1 MVASYQELSRTSSG
15 MKRVVLNSVA
25 SDTVAFLLQRLPFV
39 AHLGMLILS
48 AMGPFVAPHTL
59 AFCVVFTHIT
69 FFACQSRTAYGIYRA
84 WVGVRAH
91 AQRDWSEY
99 FEQERASL
107 EACDRAQHI
116 LPLDQVQHV
125 ILLPAYKEEM
135 ATLRE
140 TLDVLASHPLAK
152 TMYHVCL
159 AMEEREEGAAI
170 KAQMLSDAY
179 RAKGRFADIT
189 YSIHPG
195 NIVGES
201 AGKSSN
207 VNWAARHMAHR
218 RGISSLRGIYT
229 VMDADTAFASDFFL
243 ASAVHFSLATPTVRR
258 RMMFVPPTLFD
269 RNGREVPVFTRVT
282 DIFWSCAGIGGI
294 YPSSSVKIPTS
305 AYGTSMELARFC
317 DFWDAGPEAIGEDL
331 HYYCKAMF
339 ETKGNVHAVTIYS
352 PASQMNVV
360 GKGGSNAVSNYVNDM
375 NARWTQ
381 AVRHM
386 WGSLDFGYC
395 WHRMIMGRFG
405 RSAPRDGYMAV
416 HTTSSEEDD
425 DRTYIDSESLS
436 VTDIAS
442 SSRTP
447 SPSVTATTDATDDSD
462 ITHINLQIQNRKV
475 TQFDGNMQYSQSK
488 QLPTLNIKGIDDTT
502 RAHAT
507 LLSSTDGEEIESQV
521 QDAYDEQ
528 SETEKLRIFPLI
540 VLMTRLYEA
549 HLMIAQVTLYG
560 FFLAIYPS
568 VIYRN
573 GHVAFTDPFNR
584 KCTVSDCMLSIF
596 ESPFAAGVDLPADT
610 PPGLQPSWM
619 MPTILMCATKAAH
632 LFGGM
637 GIAATVL
644 MCIFHDCY
652 HAAATRRWSNSDQ
665 LYREWSFAQRN
676 NHHQYD
682 QRLSPYGPPPSQHQ
696 RKVPSRYLGTRPYQ
710 NFARAWPA
718 ALLDFCAVPAAIM
731 YGLAPLLWAQMN
743 HVFTNKLTYTVS
755 AKSKSIVIVPTIH
768 GSRASLDRIRGQSV
782 ELTRL
787 MTDEKP
793 IR

>member
-1 MVASYQELSRTSSG
+1 MF
-15 MKRVVLNSVA
+15 NNVA

-39 AHLGMLILS
+39 AHVGMLVLS
-48 AMGPFVAPHTL
+48 AIGPFFAPHML
-59 AFCVVFTHIT
+59 AFCVVFTHIV
-69 FFACQSRTAYGIYRA
+69 FFVCQSRTAYGIYRA

-91 AQRDWSEY
+91 SQRDWVEY
-99 FEQERASL
+99 FEHERASL

-116 LPLDQVQHV
+116 LPLEDVQHV
-125 ILLPAYKEEM
+125 IILPAYKEEM

-159 AMEEREEGAAI
+159 GMEEREDGAAI

-243 ASAVHFSLATPTVRR
+243 ASAVHFSLATPAIRR

-360 GKGGSNAVSNYVNDM
+360 GKGGSNSVTNYVNDM

-395 WHRMIMGRFG
+395 WHRIIMGRFG
-405 RSAPRDGYMAV
+405 RSAPHAA
-416 HTTSSEEDD
+416 T
-425 DRTYIDSESLS
+425 
-436 VTDIAS
+436 

-447 SPSVTATTDATDDSD
+447 SPSVTATTDATDDTD
-462 ITHINLQIQNRKV
+462 ITHINLHTPNRKI
-475 TQFDGNMQYSQSK
+475 TQFDSMQYAQSK
-488 QLPTLNIKGIDDTT
+488 HLPTLNVKGIDDTT

-528 SETEKLRIFPLI
+528 SDAEKLRIFPLI

-573 GHVAFTDPFNR
+573 
-584 KCTVSDCMLSIF
+584 
-596 ESPFAAGVDLPADT
+596 ADT

-652 HAAATRRWSNSDQ
+652 HAAATRRWASSDQ
-665 LYREWSFAQRN
+665 LY
-676 NHHQYD
+676 
-682 QRLSPYGPPPSQHQ
+682 L
-696 RKVPSRYLGTRPYQ
+696 PSRYLGTRPYQ

-782 ELTRL
+782 ELSRL
-787 MTDEKP
+787 MTDEKSV
-793 IR
+793 RN